1 MRKLIPILASA
12 LALTAAPAFAVIPW
26 VNDAPDYALRQA
38 SLNKQPILAYF
49 HTSWCSWCV
58 QLEERVFT
66 DPGVE
71 EKAALFVPL
80 RIDADN
86 PVGAKILERYQV
98 AAFPTVLVLSPQGA
112 VLGRLGTFK
121 PAAEFVTFLDTCLTP
136 GEGLTEIDARIEAGD
151 RSPALL
157 LKSAEKHYDAFDLDE
172 AIRRFKS
179 AAGADPDGKAGILD
193 DARLGL
199 ARASRSKGKPAE
211 ALEEYFAILRMKPA
225 SDRIAEAF
233 AGALAILKEDNRKD
247 GIDRLFDEFAGKFPD
262 DPAVVNDQAKRAL
275 DKDKDPALAIKRAR
289 RAVELAPKSA
299 DCLETLARALLG
311 AGKTAE
317 ALDAVTAAID
327 LRPDGKDL
335 RVLRL
340 EILEAARKSPPSPTG
355 KR

>member
-1 MRKLIPILASA
+1 VRKLIPLLASA
-12 LALTAAPAFAVIPW
+12 LALAAAPALAGIPW
-26 VNDAPDYALRQA
+26 VNDAPDFALRQA

-49 HTSWCSWCV
+49 HTSWCSWCI

-66 DPGVE
+66 DPGVV

-98 AAFPTVLVLSPQGA
+98 VAFPTVLVLSQQGT

-121 PAAEFVTFLDTCLTP
+121 PAADFITFLDTCLTP
-136 GEGLTEIDARIEAGD
+136 GEGQAEIDARIEAGD

-179 AAGADPDGKAGILD
+179 AAGADPDGKAGVLD

-199 ARASRSKGKPAE
+199 ARASKSKGKSAE
-211 ALEEYFAILRMKPA
+211 ALEEYYEILRMKPA
-225 SDRIAEAF
+225 SDRMAEAF
-233 AGALAILKEDNRKD
+233 AGALAILKEQDRKD
-247 GIDRLFDEFAGKFPD
+247 DIDRLFDEFAVKFPD

-275 DKDKDPALAIKRAR
+275 KDKDPALAVKRAR
-289 RAVELAPKSA
+289 HAVELAPKSA
-299 DCLETLARALLG
+299 DCLETLARSLLA
-311 AGKTAE
+311 AGKPSE
-317 ALDAVTAAID
+317 ALDAVGAAIE
-327 LRPDGKDL
+327 LRPDIKDL

-340 EILEAARKSPPSPTG
+340 EILDAARKGPPPAAA
-355 KR
+355 KP